1 MIIDAKD
8 VIRILDEYEKDLF
21 EKHMK
26 VVLSDDKTN
35 QYVGSN
41 ITIITA
47 AQIQAVR
54 EIRDRLKLP
63 EIKA

>member
-1 MIIDAKD
+1 MIYQAKD
-8 VIRILDEYEKDLF
+8 IIKVLDEYETDLW
-21 EKHMK
+21 EEHREI
-26 VVLSDDKTN
+26 VLQKKNDDQT
-35 QYVGSN
+35 V
-41 ITIITA
+41 ITA

>member
-8 VIRILDEYEKDLF
+8 IIKVLDEYELDILEDHIKEILM
-21 EKHMK
+21 EE
-26 VVLSDDKTN
+26 SR
-35 QYVGSN
+35 N
-41 ITIITA
+41 ITAITA
-47 AQIQAVR
+47 AKIKAVR